1 MFGNGTVV
9 MDTLTLSPSATFDN
23 FAVVCLQIDNDLFT
37 DDVAVGNIDLSLS
50 RHSLAT
56 RVLNSSP
63 PGTAAFSY
71 CLPADTNTHGF
82 LTIAPALSDYSGH
95 AGVKYVPLVTNPTG
109 PNF

>member
-1 MFGNGTVV
+1 MQ
-9 MDTLTLSPSATFDN
+9 L
-23 FAVVCLQIDNDLFT
+23 DNDLFT

-50 RHSLAT
+50 RHSLAS

-63 PGTAAFSY
+63 PGTAVFSY
-71 CLPADTNTHGF
+71 CLPADTDTHGF

-95 AGVKYVPLVTNPTG
+95 ASVKYVPLVTNPTG